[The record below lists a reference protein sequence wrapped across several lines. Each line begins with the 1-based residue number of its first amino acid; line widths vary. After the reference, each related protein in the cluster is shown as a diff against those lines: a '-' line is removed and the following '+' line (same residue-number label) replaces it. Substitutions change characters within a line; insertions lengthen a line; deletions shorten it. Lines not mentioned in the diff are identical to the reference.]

1 MRVIDAIERFIYQSK
16 PSRLIA
22 IVLAVSF
29 FKTGFWYIP
38 NIQASWIIS
47 RDPFRNPF
55 PDLPNFHYLVTSW
68 LSLFLAWCLHIRNQH
83 SFVYF
88 HLLFSIAFTCIFI
101 AFVWR
106 QFEDRDARTSLVLF
120 LAFPVSTTAYFNIGM
135 DSVTVF
141 LMLLMLLVR
150 RRPWLALP
158 IGVLLGMQHFEQG
171 GVAFGAL
178 LAAWL
183 VTFVLKTESQYSI
196 QWATASLLGVILG
209 KIVLLIIFSHF
220 GIHLNSGR
228 LYMALTFKGQY
239 ASWFYYHSQYILW
252 SVFGVGWIA
261 VVKYAERGKAA
272 VHFFVALCGLLLLLP
287 IVGDETRVLCIVTF
301 PLVAACL
308 LLNPGFLR
316 SLNGRFVAAIFGL
329 WLLVP
334 YPWVLAAKPL
344 VSMFPYNLAYFLHQH
359 FGWFNVPMNDPM
371 WPIAP
376 L

>member
-16 PSRLIA
+16 PGRLIA
-22 IVLAVSF
+22 IALAVSF
-29 FKTGFWYIP
+29 VKTGLWYIP
-38 NIQASWIIS
+38 NIEASWLIS
-47 RDPFRNPF
+47 RNPFRNPF
-55 PDLPNFHYLVTSW
+55 PDRPTFHYLVTSW
-68 LSLFLAWCLHIRNQH
+68 LSPFLAWCLHIRNQQ
-83 SFVYF
+83 SFLYF

-106 QFEDRDARTSLVLF
+106 EFEDRDARTSLVLF
-120 LAFPVSTTAYFNIGM
+120 LALPVSTTAYFWIGM

-158 IGVLLGMQHFEQG
+158 IGILLGMQHFEQG

-183 VTFVLKTESQYSI
+183 VSFVLKTESQYSI

-228 LYMALTFKGQY
+228 LFMAQNFGGFF
-239 ASWFYYHSQYILW
+239 ASLFYYHSQYILW

-261 VVKYAERGKAA
+261 VVKYAEQGKRSMPFLVGA
-272 VHFFVALCGLLLLLP
+272 CGLLLLLP
-287 IVGDETRVLCIVTF
+287 LVGDETRVLCIVTF

-308 LLNPGFLR
+308 LLNPAFLR
-316 SLNGRFVAAIFGL
+316 SLNGRFVAAVFAL
-329 WLLVP
+329 WLLIP
-334 YPWVLAAKPL
+334 YPWDLGAKPL
-344 VSMFPYNLAYFLHQH
+344 VSMFPYDLAYFLHQH